1 VSQVY
6 FHFPSPFSLFL
17 LPPLSPQSFA
27 SAHHHHF
34 RHRAPPSAT
43 SPTELHQRTAT
54 DNAHHPKTGRPNDTH
69 GTRSLPPPPSTD
81 AHHHPVPSLTTNSTG
96 THHPNTTLSLSPSA
110 PSVSAHHRHLT
121 HQRQPPTTAPAWTAT
136 STHVGLFKWIPL
148 PILSVSLS
156 QNGYRLRKFSVPAES
171 GPRFT
176 GNLQVSL

>member
-1 VSQVY
+1 VSQVF

-54 DNAHHPKTGRPNDTH
+54 DNAHHPRTGRLNDTH

-96 THHPNTTLSLSPSA
+96 THHPNATLSLTFCTFRLHPPPA
-110 PSVSAHHRHLT
+110 PNASTTTTHHGTSLDSHL
-121 HQRQPPTTAPAWTAT
+121 H
-136 STHVGLFKWIPL
+136 
-148 PILSVSLS
+148 
-156 QNGYRLRKFSVPAES
+156 
-171 GPRFT
+171 PRGF
-176 GNLQVSL
+176 V